1 MYTKEEREGILWEF
15 HRSGLSAPAA
25 CRRLPLFPNKDNLY
39 AWLKLEE
46 AGELTARE
54 MPDRAERMHC
64 SHGEGSPAF
73 AARRAGAEPASPRGR
88 RAEGG
93 AGRMKGTG
101 RGGAGGEPPEQTDWR
116 DWGLEGL
123 PDDPAERAREAEV
136 RLAEALAVLDVLK
149 APGPGSLTN
158 EEKHRA
164 GEAARR
170 LSPAVRLSDVTRTL
184 SIPKSTY
191 LDQASR
197 ISRPDPKAALRERVR
212 ASFEA
217 SGGAYGPESV
227 TADLRRGP
235 GEPVSWRALAPGDA
249 ETPVVASEKV
259 VRRIMREEGLVARK
273 AAQMRRRA
281 RYCSY
286 RGELAERPANV
297 PLRGDGTHDF
307 HAGAPGLL
315 VVTDVT
321 EFRLDGYRAYLSPAI
336 DCFDGWPICWRVSV
350 HADSDLMVGMLRDLV
365 GIVGPTEDRPLTVHT
380 DGGAVY
386 MGREWREACGPG
398 VRRSMSRRA
407 RSPDNAR
414 AEGFF
419 GTLKC
424 DFFEGRDWTGVP
436 FGEFSRL
443 LGEYIEWYR
452 DGKLKKDLGW
462 KTIREYREE
471 RGHAA

>member
-25 CRRLPLFPNKDNLY
+25 CRSLPLFPNKDNLY

-73 AARRAGAEPASPRGR
+73 AARRPGTEPASPRKR

-93 AGRMKGTG
+93 AGKMERTG

-164 GEAARR
+164 GEAA
-170 LSPAVRLSDVTRTL
+170 
-184 SIPKSTY
+184 
-191 LDQASR
+191 
-197 ISRPDPKAALRERVR
+197 
-212 ASFEA
+212 
-217 SGGAYGPESV
+217 
-227 TADLRRGP
+227 
-235 GEPVSWRALAPGDA
+235 
-249 ETPVVASEKV
+249 
-259 VRRIMREEGLVARK
+259 MEGLVARK

-281 RYCSY
+281 RYRSY

-297 PLRGDGTHDF
+297 PLRADGTHDF
-307 HAGAPGLL
+307 RAPAPGLL

-398 VRRSMSRRA
+398 VVRSMSRRA

-436 FGEFSRL
+436 FDEFSRL

>member
-1 MYTKEEREGILWEF
+1 MYTKEEREGTLWEF

-25 CRRLPLFPNKDNLY
+25 CRSLPLFPNKDNLY

-64 SHGEGSPAF
+64 SHGEGSPAL
-73 AARRAGAEPASPRGR
+73 AARRSGAAPASPRKR

-93 AGRMKGTG
+93 AGKMKRTG
-101 RGGAGGEPPEQTDWR
+101 RGGAGGAAPEQTDWR

-170 LSPAVRLSDVTRTL
+170 LSPAVRLADVTRTL

-235 GEPVSWRALAPGDA
+235 GEPVSW
-249 ETPVVASEKV
+249 
-259 VRRIMREEGLVARK
+259 
-273 AAQMRRRA
+273 
-281 RYCSY
+281 C
-286 RGELAERPANV
+286 
-297 PLRGDGTHDF
+297 
-307 HAGAPGLL
+307 
-315 VVTDVT
+315 
-321 EFRLDGYRAYLSPAI
+321 FR
-336 DCFDGWPICWRVSV
+336 
-350 HADSDLMVGMLRDLV
+350 
-365 GIVGPTEDRPLTVHT
+365 
-380 DGGAVY
+380 
-386 MGREWREACGPG
+386 
-398 VRRSMSRRA
+398 
-407 RSPDNAR
+407 
-414 AEGFF
+414 
-419 GTLKC
+419 
-424 DFFEGRDWTGVP
+424 
-436 FGEFSRL
+436 
-443 LGEYIEWYR
+443 
-452 DGKLKKDLGW
+452 
-462 KTIREYREE
+462 
-471 RGHAA
+471 

>member
-25 CRRLPLFPNKDNLY
+25 CRSLPLFPNKDNLY

-73 AARRAGAEPASPRGR
+73 AARRSGAAPASPRKR

-93 AGRMKGTG
+93 AGKMKRTG
-101 RGGAGGEPPEQTDWR
+101 RGGAGGAAPEQTDWR

-170 LSPAVRLSDVTRTL
+170 LSPAVRLADVTRTL

-281 RYCSY
+281 RYRSY

-307 HAGAPGLL
+307 RAAAPGLL

-336 DCFDGWPICWRVSV
+336 DCFDG
-350 HADSDLMVGMLRDLV
+350 
-365 GIVGPTEDRPLTVHT
+365 
-380 DGGAVY
+380 
-386 MGREWREACGPG
+386 
-398 VRRSMSRRA
+398 
-407 RSPDNAR
+407 
-414 AEGFF
+414 
-419 GTLKC
+419 
-424 DFFEGRDWTGVP
+424 
-436 FGEFSRL
+436 
-443 LGEYIEWYR
+443 
-452 DGKLKKDLGW
+452 
-462 KTIREYREE
+462 
-471 RGHAA
+471 

>member
-73 AARRAGAEPASPRGR
+73 AARRAGAEPASPRKR

-93 AGRMKGTG
+93 AGGMKRTG

-286 RGELAERPANV
+286 RDELAERPANV

-307 HAGAPGLL
+307 HADAPGLL
-315 VVTDVT
+315 VVNRRHRVQARRVQGVPVAGD
-321 EFRLDGYRAYLSPAI
+321 RLLRRVADLLEGLGPRRLGPDGR
-336 DCFDGWPICWRVSV
+336 
-350 HADSDLMVGMLRDLV
+350 HAQGPGGDS
-365 GIVGPTEDRPLTVHT
+365 RP
-380 DGGAVY
+380 DGGPAAHGAHRRRRRLHGTRVA
-386 MGREWREACGPG
+386 RG
-398 VRRSMSRRA
+398 VRPRGQALHVQEGPEPRQRA
-407 RSPDNAR
+407 RRGLLRHAQ
-414 AEGFF
+414 
-419 GTLKC
+419 
-424 DFFEGRDWTGVP
+424 V
-436 FGEFSRL
+436 RL
-443 LGEYIEWYR
+443 L
-452 DGKLKKDLGW
+452 
-462 KTIREYREE
+462 
-471 RGHAA
+471 RGQGLDRGAVRRVLPAARRIHRVVQGRQAQEGPRMEDH